1 MEINEAKDIVTAL
14 INGINPTT
22 GETLP
27 EISPYNDPQVIRALF
42 AVLSTINIKKKS
54 KKTFEEKQQENI
66 KTGRPKNAGLAW
78 NDELREQLASNFQ
91 NGISINELAIF
102 FERTKGAITS
112 ELAKQ
117 GLIEQEKEVV
127 DEAR

>member
-102 FERTKGAITS
+102 FERTKGAIMS